1 MTIENQFINRNSEIK
16 NILDDISNFN
26 NGNRVLI
33 IYAASGVGKSAFC
46 QQILKTSNKI
56 IIGIK
61 VSIPYGKNIQLNQG
75 LYLKTIASELDKKS
89 KIYKYLSFNMF
100 LSKLKSKEL
109 KKIFNMKL
117 IEDLQALGKFI
128 KPISTIFSRF
138 INTGI
143 FNAES
148 YLYEDND
155 NLLYTI
161 IKGYIWYVIQQENKM
176 IINIE
181 NIQSIDTNSLSI
193 LKELLDENG
202 FYFLLEYTLDDNNIN
217 EIYKFSENFNY
228 LNCKTDV
235 MKLEKLGFNEFCTIM
250 SSNPNINKTM
260 LQDYYLNIDGNLRQI
275 VDIESIMKVTSTQQI
290 TDKSIP
296 NYTMEH
302 LKHLSKHQTEIL
314 CLLAIHNCKV
324 KTDIMTEMLMQ
335 RQYELFIIIEKEI
348 KELSNTHKLLY
359 IHDGYIE
366 LIHDS
371 IYFLIIK
378 NQDFFILLTNAY
390 SLWISY
396 YEKKLL
402 ENNNFSNNFDV
413 IILLTHLYTNFEHS
427 YHKILNLLPHIREL
441 TFRSSNPSMI
451 INYLK
456 EFVQKVKVLN
466 DCSFLKEIN
475 IFIFKLCYDL
485 GFFEMAY
492 DQLKFIDSSNNNAE
506 IYYAMLN
513 NRLMNYEKSLSIIE
527 SSLSKNPDNKKKLLL
542 LLIKMI
548 SCASLNKYSDC
559 MDIFKEIYQNKK
571 YMEFTEYGFFLRNSE
586 IVLSFEESL
595 SFLEESVNFFNPIN
609 KICTEQARIS
619 LSMNQA
625 RLGLLDKARNNLN
638 IAKETL
644 YNITLEKH
652 IILNNIAA
660 IEMCD
665 GNFSSSVIEHLKLA
679 GFYAFTIFD
688 KLIVNK
694 NLLIALCKN
703 NMYSQGERIIEYLIN
718 QIRHEKNK
726 LNICYTYWNISYF
739 YKNYDIVKYEY
750 YYNQYKILIV
760 ELQGCGLDIN
770 ESYQSE
776 YVYMPNMEYVIEF
789 ISYWHFPL
797 PDESDC
803 MNF

>member
-1 MTIENQFINRNSEIK
+1 MAIENQFVNRNFEIN
-16 NILDDISNFN
+16 NIIDDITFFN

-46 QQILKTSNKI
+46 QQILIKSNQI
-56 IIGIK
+56 INGIK

-75 LYLKTIASELDKKS
+75 LYLKAIASELDKKA
-89 KIYKYLSFNMF
+89 KRFNYLSFNMF
-100 LSKLKSKEL
+100 LRKIKSKEL
-109 KKIFNMKL
+109 RKKYNMQL

-148 YLYEDND
+148 YLYENND

-161 IKGYIWYVIQQENKM
+161 IKGYIWYVIQTNKNM

-181 NIQSIDTNSLSI
+181 NIQLIDTNSLSI
-193 LKELLDENG
+193 LKDLLNENG

-217 EIYKFSENFNY
+217 EIYKFSENFKY
-228 LNCKTDV
+228 LNCRTDII
-235 MKLEKLGFNEFCTIM
+235 KLDKLGFSEFCTIIR
-250 SSNPNINKTM
+250 NVPNINETM
-260 LQDYYLNIDGNLRQI
+260 LNDYYLIIDGNLRQI
-275 VDIESIMKVTSTQQI
+275 VDIESIIAANPQQI
-290 TDKSIP
+290 IDNSIK

-302 LKHLSKHQTEIL
+302 LKYLNKHQIMIL
-314 CLLAIHNCKV
+314 CLLVIHNCKV
-324 KTDIMTEMLMQ
+324 KIDVLTEMLMQ
-335 RQYELFIIIEKEI
+335 RQYDLFIFIEKEI
-348 KELSNTHKLLY
+348 MELYDTHKLLY

-371 IYFLIIK
+371 IYKLVIE
-378 NQDFFILLTNAY
+378 NQDYFIMKTTAY
-390 SLWISY
+390 SFWIYY
-396 YEKKLL
+396 YEKILFEDK
-402 ENNNFSNNFDV
+402 NINFDI

-427 YHKILNLLPHIREL
+427 NNKLLNLLPYIREL
-441 TFRSSNPSMI
+441 TFRSTNPIMI

-456 EFVQKVKVLN
+456 EFVQNIKLLSN
-466 DCSFLKEIN
+466 CSLFNEIN

-485 GFFEMAY
+485 GLFEMAY
-492 DQLKFIDSSNNNAE
+492 NQLSIIDSFSNNTE
-506 IYYAMLN
+506 IYHAMLN

-527 SSLSKNPDNKKKLLL
+527 TCLSKNPDNRKILLL

-571 YMEFTEYGFFLRNSE
+571 YIEFKEYGFFLRNSE

-595 SFLEESVNFFNPIN
+595 TFLEESICFFSPKDN
-609 KICTEQARIS
+609 ICAEQSRIS

-625 RLGLLDKARNNLN
+625 RLGLLDKARNNLK

-644 YNITLEKH
+644 YNLTLEKH
-652 IILNNIAA
+652 IILNNMAA

-665 GNFSSSVIEHLKLA
+665 GNFNSSVIEYLELA
-679 GFYAFTIFD
+679 GFYAFTVFD
-688 KLIVNK
+688 KLIVHK
-694 NLLIALCKN
+694 NLLIAFRKN
-703 NMYSQGERIIEYLIN
+703 NMYSRGEKIIEYLIN
-718 QIRHEKNK
+718 QIKNEKNK

-739 YKNYDIVKYEY
+739 YKEYDMIKYDY
-750 YYNQYKILIV
+750 YYNQYKMLII
-760 ELQGCGLDIN
+760 ELQRCGLDIN
-770 ESYQSE
+770 EAYQSE
-776 YVYMPNMEYVIEF
+776 YIYMPNMEYVIEF

-797 PDESDC
+797 PDESDFI
-803 MNF
+803 NFLN